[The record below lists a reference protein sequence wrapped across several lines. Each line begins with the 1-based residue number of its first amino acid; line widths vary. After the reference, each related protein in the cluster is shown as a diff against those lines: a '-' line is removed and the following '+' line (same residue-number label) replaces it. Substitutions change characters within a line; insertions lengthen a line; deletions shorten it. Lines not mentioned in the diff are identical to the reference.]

1 MISGNKKIQKSQGN
15 LSSTNNC
22 RSSRSKNISNTGSLQ
37 NKAKAQSQEDLTKS
51 KERITTRSK
60 SGNGSTSS
68 TKFRNKDHQMSS
80 RGAGDGK
87 SRDKLSTKQ
96 STSSTTTNKV
106 SAGSV
111 GSLKSTRRSISKSKT
126 EADKQ
131 LMESQIKEL
140 ETLSKS
146 KDQEINVLKKQLDKM
161 MELMKSNEEAKNS
174 FTKLVKLEN
183 GESCENN
190 HLKVL
195 QKENRELKER
205 INTLSQDNSNQLPA
219 QQPNQDLSNKDLMTS
234 STEDVTSQDDVVVR
248 STAVSR
254 STSTENLLDDSQHY
268 LTLSGTPDI
277 NEQQTCADHS
287 DKVSQLTER
296 IHEMEETHICT
307 NEELEATMQ
316 ELNDLQKT
324 IPDLTSDNEN
334 LKKQLVKLS
343 ENLCTSEKRLH
354 EHQIESKHLRAL
366 VSDQL
371 STNKD
376 QLKLEYM
383 SLLDERRDML
393 DLVEQLNQEISTQH
407 KGQEDLHMQ
416 VMEHRDK
423 ERQSQRALQQAIN
436 DKIVLENKIKELTE
450 SADEET
456 ALEVLRL
463 KDELMNERARMDN
476 LVKNCESENEVNFQQ
491 IVENLRTD
499 RQIIEDKYTILEEEY
514 RQCQNENDKLDARVA
529 GLEEDLEETLAKAK
543 RDSSELSELIDRLH
557 EQNENLKKQLE
568 EANENVFLLE
578 DSVEQQLAI
587 QKHERHK
594 GQQLQNQI
602 NQLKEERVRLYK
614 EIQQSK
620 REHRNKT
627 EEWKQF
633 QNDMQIAVSIANTM
647 KNDSQVEVTKLR
659 EEKQNL
665 EDLLTKLRV
674 ENEQLRRKRVS
685 SVTMHSQAI
694 LEARRH
700 QNMHEST
707 QLSHEGSYKPRRKQ
721 QEPSPGVQSLIK
733 SFDSQTREPTISSTL
748 VSNNAAP
755 IEAQVQTQNVQSTSK
770 LTCGPSIAAVSPIQR
785 HHSLSSINSCGTTS
799 TPTNKLTQNAASSAS
814 SSKTGTPDSNMTG
827 SCDLSQ
833 LSSYLRRNSNAES
846 RKPSSLDVSCRGN
859 TQPADA
865 LESHR
870 HQQQK
875 TIDHRNKAPPSRA
888 LSNNADPLVV
898 LARKYGGSKRNALL
912 QWCQK
917 KTKDYENIEV
927 TNFSSSWSDG
937 LALCALMHSYLP
949 AHIPY
954 TSLVSAYSASQDD
967 RTRKNLQA
975 KHFRLAFAAAESVG
989 IEPTLSVESMT
1000 LQDRPEWQS
1009 VMHYVT
1015 QLYKYFET

>member
-1 MISGNKKIQKSQGN
+1 
-15 LSSTNNC
+15 
-22 RSSRSKNISNTGSLQ
+22 
-37 NKAKAQSQEDLTKS
+37 
-51 KERITTRSK
+51 
-60 SGNGSTSS
+60 
-68 TKFRNKDHQMSS
+68 
-80 RGAGDGK
+80 
-87 SRDKLSTKQ
+87 
-96 STSSTTTNKV
+96 
-106 SAGSV
+106 
-111 GSLKSTRRSISKSKT
+111 
-126 EADKQ
+126 
-131 LMESQIKEL
+131 
-140 ETLSKS
+140 
-146 KDQEINVLKKQLDKM
+146 
-161 MELMKSNEEAKNS
+161 MKHNEETRTN
-174 FTKLVKLEN
+174 FTHLVKLESDDSSDN
-183 GESCENN
+183 SQ
-190 HLKVL
+190 LKRL

-205 INTLSQDNSNQLPA
+205 IVTLSEDSSNQLVAQQLSQDPSN
-219 QQPNQDLSNKDLMTS
+219 NEVMTS
-234 STEDVTSQDDVVVR
+234 STEDVTSQDGVLVR

-268 LTLSGTPDI
+268 LTLSGTPDLS
-277 NEQQTCADHS
+277 EQPTCADHS

-343 ENLCTSEKRLH
+343 DNLCTSEKRLH

-383 SLLDERRDML
+383 SLLDERRVML

-423 ERQSQRALQQAIN
+423 ERQSHRALQQAIN
-436 DKIVLENKIKELTE
+436 DKIVLENKIKELTV

-456 ALEVLRL
+456 SLEVLRL
-463 KDELMNERARMDN
+463 KDELMNERDRIDN
-476 LVKNCESENEVNFQQ
+476 LIKNCGGENEVNFQQ

-514 RQCQNENDKLDARVA
+514 RECQNENDKLDARVA
-529 GLEEDLEETLAKAK
+529 GLEEELEETLAKAK

-602 NQLKEERVRLYK
+602 NQLKNDYQEERVRLYK

-700 QNMHEST
+700 QNMHENS

-733 SFDSQTREPTISSTL
+733 SFDSQMSEPTMSSTL
-748 VSNNAAP
+748 VTNNTNVP
-755 IEAQVQTQNVQSTSK
+755 IEAQVQTHGVQSASK
-770 LTCGPSIAAVSPIQR
+770 LSCGPSIAAISPIQR
-785 HHSLSSINSCGTTS
+785 HHSLSSINSCGTSS
-799 TPTNKLTQNAASSAS
+799 TPANKLTQNAASSAS

-833 LSSYLRRNSNAES
+833 LSSYLRRNSNTES
-846 RKPSSLDVSCRGN
+846 RKPSNLDVSCRGN
-859 TQPADA
+859 TRPTDA

-870 HQQQK
+870 HRQQK
-875 TIDHRNKAPPSRA
+875 SVDHRNKAPPSRA

-917 KTKDYENIEV
+917 KTKDYANIEV